1 MVHLR
6 AHAGRRSCVAR
17 AGHSHRRV
25 VPMYERLRRRV
36 PKGRVRIA
44 IHHTS
49 HESLIAGDTLEV
61 RAVFDVT
68 EASCAGV

>member
-1 MVHLR
+1 
-6 AHAGRRSCVAR
+6 
-17 AGHSHRRV
+17 
-25 VPMYERLRRRV
+25 MYERLRRRV

-68 EASCAGV
+68 AVSCAGV